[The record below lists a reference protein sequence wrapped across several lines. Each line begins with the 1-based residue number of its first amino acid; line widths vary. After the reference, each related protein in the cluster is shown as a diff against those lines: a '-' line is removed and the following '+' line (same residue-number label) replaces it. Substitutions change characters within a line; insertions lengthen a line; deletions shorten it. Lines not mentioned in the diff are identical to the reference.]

1 VRKAKNTRRR
11 GFTLI
16 EVMLVMLILVIL
28 ASLVAMALGPT
39 QRQAKLR
46 AAKAQ
51 IGLFEPM
58 LDMFHQDLDMYPST
72 QSGLNAL
79 RYQPN
84 DVTNPAKW
92 NGPYIKSD
100 IPADPWDRPYQYQ
113 SPGTHNPDSYDLW
126 SMGPPNENTII
137 GNW

>member
-1 VRKAKNTRRR
+1 MSKAKNSRRR

-16 EVMLVMLILVIL
+16 EVMLVLVILVIL
-28 ASLVAMALGPT
+28 ASLVAMALGPQ
-39 QRQAKLR
+39 QRKAKLR
-46 AAKAQ
+46 AAQAQ

-58 LDMFHQDLDMYPST
+58 LDMFHQDLDAYPST

-84 DVTNPAKW
+84 DVANPAKW
-92 NGPYIKSD
+92 TGPYIKSE
-100 IPADPWDRPYQYQ
+100 IPTDPWDRPYQYQ